1 MNPILTSGLAN
12 IINSFTTQFETYFNS
27 NFLTLLSSEVG
38 SYYGVLGAGLMF
50 FLIVNGALFAL
61 REKTGKDLQ
70 AEIMRCV
77 HLFLILIFGYCII
90 PAVDF
95 FGETAIE
102 YLYPN
107 RQDAMQVAIDKSDG
121 LGRIEASEYALSEND
136 IRNVKRAQ
144 ARVSKRNYNGAKID
158 NASDFNEDNKKES
171 LWSLIKGGLVK
182 LLANICLIVGAFCKL
197 IITFFV
203 LIIKALLRITFPVA
217 VALSFIYGAEK
228 TIGAWWQSYITV
240 TMMSFI
246 IAAIKILQN
255 LLLFDVASNSLSVAQ
270 LGIALMAFAFGAAY
284 LCAPTLTVL
293 CVGGSEAAAQLPQ
306 QITTS
311 FMTVGAMTWGILKSH
326 SVTSGQFFKETYLK
340 QKKGVSGRYFE

>member
-1 MNPILTSGLAN
+1 MNPIPSSGLAN

-61 REKTGKDLQ
+61 REKTGKDIQ
-70 AEIMRCV
+70 TEIMRCV
-77 HLFLILIFGYCII
+77 HLFLILVTGYCII

-95 FGETAIE
+95 FGEIAIE

-107 RQDAMQVAIDKSDG
+107 KQDAMQVAIDKSDG
-121 LGRIEASEYALSEND
+121 LGRIEASEYNLSEND

-144 ARVSKRNYNGAKID
+144 AGISKRNYNGAKID
-158 NASDFNEDNKKES
+158 NASDFNEENKNES
-171 LWSLIKGGLVK
+171 LWSMIKGGLAK
-182 LLANICLIVGAFCKL
+182 LLAKICLLVGAFCKMV
-197 IITFFV
+197 ITFFI
-203 LIIKALLRITFPVA
+203 LIIKALLRITFPIA
-217 VALSFIYGAEK
+217 IALSFIYGAEK

-246 IAAIKILQN
+246 IAAIEVLQN
-255 LLLFDVASNSLSVAQ
+255 LLLFNAVNNSLLVAQ
-270 LGIALMAFAFGAAY
+270 LAIALMAFAFGVAY

-311 FMTVGAMTWGILKSH
+311 FMAVGGFTWGILKTRTIKTGS
-326 SVTSGQFFKETYLK
+326 FLK
-340 QKKGVSGRYFE
+340 KNHLKNKKGVSGRYFE

>member
-1 MNPILTSGLAN
+1 MGCTS
-12 IINSFTTQFETYFNS
+12 
-27 NFLTLLSSEVG
+27 
-38 SYYGVLGAGLMF
+38 
-50 FLIVNGALFAL
+50 
-61 REKTGKDLQ
+61 
-70 AEIMRCV
+70 
-77 HLFLILIFGYCII
+77 
-90 PAVDF
+90 
-95 FGETAIE
+95 
-102 YLYPN
+102 
-107 RQDAMQVAIDKSDG
+107 
-121 LGRIEASEYALSEND
+121 
-136 IRNVKRAQ
+136 
-144 ARVSKRNYNGAKID
+144 
-158 NASDFNEDNKKES
+158 ASDFNEDNKKES

-246 IAAIKILQN
+246 IAAIEILQN

-311 FMTVGAMTWGILKSH
+311 FMTVGAMTWGILKSR

>member
-1 MNPILTSGLAN
+1 MESD
-12 IINSFTTQFETYFNS
+12 QRR
-27 NFLTLLSSEVG
+27 
-38 SYYGVLGAGLMF
+38 LGQIARKYMSHRRS
-50 FLIVNGALFAL
+50 I
-61 REKTGKDLQ
+61 LQ
-70 AEIMRCV
+70 A
-77 HLFLILIFGYCII
+77 
-90 PAVDF
+90 DN
-95 FGETAIE
+95 
-102 YLYPN
+102 YL
-107 RQDAMQVAIDKSDG
+107 
-121 LGRIEASEYALSEND
+121 
-136 IRNVKRAQ
+136 
-144 ARVSKRNYNGAKID
+144 
-158 NASDFNEDNKKES
+158 
-171 LWSLIKGGLVK
+171 
-182 LLANICLIVGAFCKL
+182 
-197 IITFFV
+197 FV

-246 IAAIKILQN
+246 IAAIEILQN

-311 FMTVGAMTWGILKSH
+311 FMTVGAMTWGILKSR

-340 QKKGVSGRYFE
+340 QKKEYPDDTLNNRP

>member
-203 LIIKALLRITFPVA
+203 LIWLVSSFTFP
-217 VALSFIYGAEK
+217 YYCGH
-228 TIGAWWQSYITV
+228 
-240 TMMSFI
+240 
-246 IAAIKILQN
+246 
-255 LLLFDVASNSLSVAQ
+255 NSA
-270 LGIALMAFAFGAAY
+270 
-284 LCAPTLTVL
+284 
-293 CVGGSEAAAQLPQ
+293 
-306 QITTS
+306 
-311 FMTVGAMTWGILKSH
+311 
-326 SVTSGQFFKETYLK
+326 
-340 QKKGVSGRYFE
+340 